1 MLSIIIPT
9 KDCERTLVH
18 TLAML
23 VSASVSGLVGD
34 VVVADAESRD
44 DTGEIAD
51 IAGCTLLVSSKPL
64 GTRLRAAAASARGNW
79 FLFLHSGAVLESG
92 WAESVTRFIEEAD
105 WLAATDARAA
115 VFRKMPPG
123 GAPAFLPALVAL
135 VRSAIGERPL
145 PQQGLLISRGHY
157 DVLGG
162 HRDDSADPE
171 ADLLRRIGRRNL
183 IRLDR
188 TITMLDDKPRRRQ
201 AAAAREIG

>member
-1 MLSIIIPT
+1 MLSVIIPT
-9 KDCERTLVH
+9 SDCERALVH

-34 VVVADAESRD
+34 VVIADAGSRD

-51 IAGCTLLVSSKPL
+51 IAGCTLLVSADPL
-64 GTRLRAAAASARGNW
+64 GTRLRAAVAAARGNW
-79 FLFLHSGAVLESG
+79 LLFLHPGAVLESG
-92 WAESVTRFIEEAD
+92 WAEAAARFIDEAD

-115 VFRKMPPG
+115 VFRKAQSG
-123 GAPAFLPALVAL
+123 GEQAFLPAFAAL
-135 VRSAIGERPL
+135 VRSALGERPL

-171 ADLLRRIGRRNL
+171 AELMRRIGRRNL
-183 IRLDR
+183 VRLDS
-188 TITMLDDKPRRRQ
+188 TITLLGDKPRKR
-201 AAAAREIG
+201 